1 MDKKLIEVN
10 ERVFDEKTIEVIESY
25 KKSLRD
31 TLEGHGDIVED
42 LVNEGAGKNGLF
54 VNKHGIPLFFEFEAY
69 GGKTVNPD
77 GSYEPIIS
85 MTVSTIIYIPKLT
98 LKERVTFMEK
108 LAERINVMMLY
119 FEDDNYALKVHSNFI
134 DDLDMTVNAIQG
146 ASAVIASHRFIT
158 DCLEDKKK

>member
-1 MDKKLIEVN
+1 MDKKIIEVN
-10 ERVFDEKTIEVIESY
+10 ERVFDKKALEVIESY

-42 LVNEGAGKNGLF
+42 LVNVSAGKNGLF
-54 VNKHGIPLFFEFEAY
+54 VKNHSIPIFFEFEDF

-77 GSYEPIIS
+77 GSYKPIIS

-108 LAERINVMMLY
+108 LAERIKEGLHGRS
-119 FEDDNYALKVHSNFI
+119 ALSGTI
-134 DDLDMTVNAIQG
+134 
-146 ASAVIASHRFIT
+146 
-158 DCLEDKKK
+158 